1 MLRQLVTDIV
11 EEQRRDIEKK
21 QTNEIKKVAKEK
33 LVNNLMLDHMLTK
46 IAQHGRVMAENEDIS
61 ALMDGMVLD
70 VLLQTNNEV
79 RKVRDK
85 TIKNYP
91 IKKFHLNSFMNV
103 ALDILVA
110 ELSTNL
116 EEDMKELESF
126 EQITSKI

>member
-1 MLRQLVTDIV
+1 MLKKLVLETV
-11 EEQRRDIEKK
+11 EEQKIQIEKQ

-46 IAQHGRVMAENEDIS
+46 VAQHGRVLAENEDINQ
-61 ALMDGMVLD
+61 LMDGMILD
-70 VLLQTNNEV
+70 VLLHTHSDV
-79 RKVRDK
+79 RKVKEK
-85 TIKNYP
+85 TLNNYP

-110 ELSTNL
+110 ELSSNL
-116 EEDMKELESF
+116 EEDMKELENF